1 LFACQAASGAIITG
15 AGRRRSRDQ
24 EARSKEL
31 GAWRSGQQGEGL
43 AEIYIFYFFSASLLL
58 LANSERISY
67 DTTTTGNSTNPNES
81 HKAALPHILGGL
93 ESA

>member
-1 LFACQAASGAIITG
+1 LPVRQP
-15 AGRRRSRDQ
+15 AGRLSQAQDDGGVG
-24 EARSKEL
+24 SKEL